1 MQHSVRRVV
10 TSTPPYATTRLASS
24 ADGRVLLTCR
34 PGVVLEAKD
43 SGADAPKVVVQEDVV
58 ACPKPELAAM
68 V

>member
-1 MQHSVRRVV
+1 MRVV
-10 TSTPPYATTRLASS
+10 TSTPPYSTVKLASPN
-24 ADGRVLLTCR
+24 DGSVLLTCR
-34 PGVVLEAKD
+34 PGVVLETKE